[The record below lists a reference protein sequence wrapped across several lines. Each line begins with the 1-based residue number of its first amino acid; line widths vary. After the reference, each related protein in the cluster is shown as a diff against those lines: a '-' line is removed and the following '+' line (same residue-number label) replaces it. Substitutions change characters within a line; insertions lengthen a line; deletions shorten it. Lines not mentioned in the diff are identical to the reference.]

1 MAETT
6 KTGSATY
13 TKLGSSLASFD
24 TMLAKFGV
32 VTVMNAKVYPVLE
45 DYSSLKVDAILK
57 RLEGEG
63 ETKKTPLCV
72 LDTLKVANVTMEGP
86 TKTITGGQ
94 NSNPLIKFGKT
105 ARLEMQDA
113 LGHADA
119 LEVFNGAVIEHWAEP
134 NGHAKDDFSTSGSS
148 HAIHATDQFSGPVAI
163 VGESF
168 FIDQKTGA
176 QVPVKIIFYQFLP
189 DSLMPLGQDAEGD
202 ASVFDLNGDLL
213 ATTVTVGGSKGED
226 IKIKDFYAVVPDEG
240 PTARPTV

>member
-6 KTGSATY
+6 KSSVTY
-13 TKLGSSLASFD
+13 TKLSSSLASFD

-32 VTVMNAKVYPVLE
+32 ITVMNAKVYPVLE

-57 RLEGEG
+57 KLEGEG
-63 ETKKTPLCV
+63 ETKNVPLCV

-86 TKTITGGQ
+86 TKTVTGGQ

-134 NGHAKDDFSTSGSS
+134 KGHAKDDFSTSGSS
-148 HAIHATDQFSGPVAI
+148 HAIHATDQFSAPVAI

-213 ATTVTVGGSKGED
+213 ATTVTVGDSNGED
-226 IKIKDFYAVVPDEG
+226 IKIKDFYVVVPDEG